1 MAYSYWTATET
12 GRGFITHQESA
23 DLKPK
28 GYGLNIWRIRDMGV
42 LSTAWVTKVNASS
55 ISKEE
60 AQTLLDNALT
70 TSQSEWDASP
80 ARQEQVHRPVRRI
93 LE

>member
-23 DLKPK
+23 DLNPK
-28 GYGLNIWRIRDMGV
+28 GYGLNIWRIPNIGAET
-42 LSTAWVTKVNASS
+42 TAWVKKINASS

-80 ARQEQVHRPVRRI
+80 ARQAQVHRPVRRD

>member
-12 GRGFITHQESA
+12 GRGFITHQESS

-28 GYGLNIWRIRDMGV
+28 GYGLNIWRIRDSGV
-42 LSTAWVTKVNASS
+42 ASTAWVKKVNASS

-60 AQTLLDNALT
+60 AQTLLDDTLT
-70 TSQSEWDASP
+70 TSQAEWDSSP
-80 ARQEQVHRPVRRI
+80 ARQEQVQRPVRRI